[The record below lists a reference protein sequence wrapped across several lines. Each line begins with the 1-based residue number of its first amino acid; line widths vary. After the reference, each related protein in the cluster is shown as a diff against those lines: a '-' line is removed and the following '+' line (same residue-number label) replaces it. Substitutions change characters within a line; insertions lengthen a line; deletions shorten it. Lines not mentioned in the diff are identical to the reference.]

1 MVDTTSPAPDSGRKL
16 FFGLFIFPLLIV
28 IGMAALMCT
37 VVLMT
42 HETETPETLI
52 VSLKKSPPSKRWQ
65 KAFELS
71 NELNRNAKNPP
82 SETVSREM
90 LAVLRDANNFDPKTR
105 SYMALALSHSPSKDA
120 YSALK
125 DALADPEEEV
135 RVHAIW
141 SLGLS
146 GKTEAA
152 PLIEKELGHDSPEV
166 RKAAAYVLGAL
177 RATTAV
183 PALQRALTDQVPD
196 VRWNAAL
203 ALARLGNT
211 DGYDILLSMLERE
224 RLSREMNLDEAQIES
239 VMVNA
244 MRGLALIPKADSI
257 KILQTISKGDRNLR
271 VRQASLDSLKQMEN
285 IHS

>member
-1 MVDTTSPAPDSGRKL
+1 MVDTTSSAGDSGRKL

-42 HETETPETLI
+42 HEKETPETLI

-71 NELNRNAKNPP
+71 NELNRDAANPP
-82 SETVSREM
+82 SEAVSREM
-90 LAVLRDANNFDPKTR
+90 ISILRDSAGFDPKTR
-105 SYMALALSHSPSKDA
+105 SYMALALSHSPSEAA
-120 YSALK
+120 YSELKSALE
-125 DALADPEEEV
+125 DPEEEV

-146 GKTEAA
+146 GKTAVA
-152 PLIEKELGHDSPEV
+152 PLIEKQLTHSSPEV

-177 RATTAV
+177 HSAASAKTLEQMLADV
-183 PALQRALTDQVPD
+183 VPD

-203 ALARLGNT
+203 ALARLGNSE
-211 DGYDILLSMLERE
+211 GHSILLSMLERE
-224 RLSREMNLDEAQIES
+224 QLSREMSLDEVQIES

-244 MRGLALIPKADSI
+244 VRGLALIPKADSI
-257 KILQTISKGDRNLR
+257 KILRSIAKGDRNLR
-271 VRQASLDSLKQMEN
+271 VRQASLEALKQMEK

>member
-1 MVDTTSPAPDSGRKL
+1 MIDTTPSSPDSGRKL

-42 HETETPETLI
+42 HEKETPETLI
-52 VSLKKSPPSKRWQ
+52 ISLKKSPPSKRWQ

-71 NELNRNAKNPP
+71 NELNRDAKNPP
-82 SETVSREM
+82 SETVTREM
-90 LAVLRDANNFDPKTR
+90 LAVLRDPVAFDPKTR
-105 SYMALALSHSPSKDA
+105 SYMALALSHSPSEET

-125 DALADPEEEV
+125 DVLDDPDEEV

-146 GKTEAA
+146 GKVQAA
-152 PLIEKELGHDSPEV
+152 PLIEKQLGHDSPEV

-177 RATTAV
+177 HSSASAK
-183 PALQRALTDQVPD
+183 ALEHTLTDAVAD

-203 ALARLGNT
+203 ALARLGNAA
-211 DGYDILLSMLERE
+211 GYDILLSMLARE
-224 RLSREMNLDEAQIES
+224 RLTREMNLDEPQIES
-239 VMVNA
+239 IMVNA
-244 MRGLALIPKADSI
+244 IRGLTLIPKAESI
-257 KILQTISKGDRNLR
+257 KILQTISRGDRNLR
-271 VRQASLDSLKQMEN
+271 VRQASMDSLKQMEN
-285 IHS
+285 IQS

>member
-1 MVDTTSPAPDSGRKL
+1 MVDTELSSPDSGRKL
-16 FFGLFIFPLLIV
+16 FFGLFIFPLIIA

-42 HETETPETLI
+42 HEKETPETLI
-52 VSLKKSPPSKRWQ
+52 AALKKSPPSKRWQ

-71 NELNRNAKNPP
+71 NELNRDTKNPP

-90 LAVLRDANNFDPKTR
+90 LSVLRDAENFDPKTR
-105 SYMALALSHSPSKDA
+105 SYMALALSHDPSEEV
-120 YSALK
+120 YSALVS
-125 DALADPEEEV
+125 ALDDSEEEV
-135 RVHAIW
+135 RVHTLW

-146 GKTEAA
+146 GKTDAA
-152 PLIEKELGHDSPEV
+152 PLIQKRLADDSSEV
-166 RKAAAYVLGAL
+166 RKTAAYVLGAL
-177 RATTAV
+177 RVTAAE
-183 PALQRALTDQVPD
+183 PALKLALADPIAD

-203 ALARLGNT
+203 ALARLGNS

-224 RLSREMNLDEAQIES
+224 RLSHELNLDETQIES

-244 MRGLALIPKADSI
+244 MRGLVLIPKADSI

-271 VRQASLDSLKQMEN
+271 VRQASLDSLKQLES